1 MTTVRASGNDNN
13 QHNIINFQALSI
25 DDTAKRLA
33 VSSRHIHRLIKSGR
47 LRSFTVGRRR
57 LIAANDVLNLYF
69 RGAA

>member
-1 MTTVRASGNDNN
+1 MTTVQASGNDNY

-25 DDTAKRLA
+25 GQVANRLG
-33 VSSRHIHRLIKSGR
+33 VSSRHVHRLVKSGR

>member
-1 MTTVRASGNDNN
+1 MTTIRTSANDNN
-13 QHNIINFQALSI
+13 QNNIINFQALSI

-57 LIAANDVLNLYF
+57 LIAANDVLDLYF